1 MDKAELRNLFRPIIV
16 FFVLINAVCII
27 CGKWLTAKGIDYAVL
42 IYANLI
48 LFVLTIL
55 ACLIHIKAVKSNNA
69 YAFVRGITLASFLKL
84 IVIAISVAVY
94 FVLSKTQNIYSVGI
108 AMAFYIAYTIFE
120 VKGAMRLN
128 RDKNAKN

>member
-1 MDKAELRNLFRPIIV
+1 MDKAELRNFFRPIIV
-16 FFVLINAVCII
+16 FFVLINAVCLT
-27 CGKWLTAKGIDYAVL
+27 CGKWLNAKGIDYAVL

-48 LFVLTIL
+48 LFVLTII
-55 ACLIHIKAVKSNNA
+55 ACFIHIKAVKSKNP
-69 YAFVRGITLASFLKL
+69 YAFVRGVTMASFLKL
-84 IVIAISVAVY
+84 IVIAASVAVY
-94 FVLSKTQNIYSVGI
+94 FALSETQNIYAVGI